1 MGQRRLCH
9 RFVPGLLLVAACLP
23 PDDKVAKPVVPV
35 DPDVAAL
42 VHTWVVADHIVG
54 ASSAITASEAASFRG
69 RHIEISRMGYVSPWQ
84 GTCEEAGRTKRT
96 RSLGEIIGELDMSSS
111 AASEATAFGLADPVV
126 EYRLSCTDRKRP
138 PPLTVFVSHGRAMTC
153 YGGVCFLMKSS

>member
-1 MGQRRLCH
+1 M
-9 RFVPGLLLVAACLP
+9 GLLAGGCLP
-23 PDDKVAKPVVPV
+23 PDEKAARPVPV

-54 ASSAITASEAASFRG
+54 TGAAITAAEAASFRG
-69 RHIEISRMGYVSPWQ
+69 RHIEISRLGYVSPWQ

-111 AASEATAFGLADPVV
+111 AASEASAFGLSDPVI
-126 EYRLSCTDRKRP
+126 EYRLSCTDRRRP
-138 PPLTVFVSHGRAMTC
+138 PPLTVFISHGKAMTC
-153 YGGVCFLMKSS
+153 YGGVCFLMKAS

>member
-1 MGQRRLCH
+1 MGRRRLCH

-23 PDDKVAKPVVPV
+23 PDDKVVAKPVPV

-54 ASSAITASEAASFRG
+54 SASALSSSDADSFRG
-69 RHIEISRMGYVSPWQ
+69 RHIEISTLGYISPWQ

-96 RSLGEIIGELDMSSS
+96 RSLGEVINELEMSPS
-111 AASEATAFGLADPVV
+111 ASREASAFGLVDPLV
-126 EYRLSCTDRKRP
+126 EYRLSCTDRKKP
-138 PPLTVFVSHGRAMTC
+138 PPFTLFVSKGRAMNC
-153 YGGVCFLMKSS
+153 YSGVCFLLKSS